1 VSAQRSRLT
10 AKFMDQA
17 LLDALGN
24 FFLGAIPTVILVLVT
39 FAAYNFLVHRP
50 LNRVLAERRERTAG
64 AVARAQADIAAAEHK
79 TAEYERRLLEARQ
92 AIFKVQEARRKKVL
106 KAREAALAEAR
117 READAMMREAGA
129 VLKREINE
137 AKQRLQTEAER
148 LSAAVI
154 RTILRPVTAPVSGG
168 RQ

>member
-1 VSAQRSRLT
+1 
-10 AKFMDQA
+10 MDQA

-24 FFLGAIPTVILVLVT
+24 FFLGAIPTVIVVLLT
-39 FAAYNFLVHRP
+39 FAAYNFLIHRP

-117 READAMMREAGA
+117 READAMMREATA
-129 VLKREINE
+129 TLKREINE
-137 AKQRLQTEAER
+137 AKQRLQAEAEK
-148 LSAAVI
+148 LSAVVI
-154 RTILRPVTAPVSGG
+154 RTILRPVTSAPVSGG